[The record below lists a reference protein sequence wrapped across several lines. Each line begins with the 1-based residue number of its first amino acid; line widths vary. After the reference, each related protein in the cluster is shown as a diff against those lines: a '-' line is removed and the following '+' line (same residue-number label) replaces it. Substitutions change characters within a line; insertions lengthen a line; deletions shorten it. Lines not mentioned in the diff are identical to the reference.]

1 MSGIAEGRLREER
14 KGWRKDHPIGFV
26 ARPKKADDGS
36 TDLMIWDVVIPG
48 KKGGLFDGCE
58 FNLLMEFS
66 ADYPSKAPV
75 VKFVPEIWHLNCWK
89 GGRVCLNIL
98 NEPDGTWH
106 GQWSVS
112 ITIKEILMA
121 VQHLLDNPFPAGARP
136 DVQAL
141 YERDRPSRAAGVQM
155 RPV

>member
-1 MSGIAEGRLREER
+1 
-14 KGWRKDHPIGFV
+14 
-26 ARPKKADDGS
+26 
-36 TDLMIWDVVIPG
+36 
-48 KKGGLFDGCE
+48 
-58 FNLLMEFS
+58 MEFS

-141 YERDRPSRAAGVQM
+141 YERDRPSYDRRLKQEADKYRNRQPADDDCILIE
-155 RPV
+155 